1 MFSAEA
7 ITQAFSIWL
16 GSAAVGLAF
25 ALLIALFSP
34 RSDQAA
40 EPHGDHGAHGH
51 DDHAHDEMHH

>member
-16 GSAAVGLAF
+16 GSAAIGLAF

-34 RSDQAA
+34 RSEHAA
-40 EPHGDHGAHGH
+40 DAHGEHETHGH
-51 DDHAHDEMHH
+51 DDHGHDEVHH